1 MISVASTYLE
11 ELPGETFL
19 TRHLQSSIKFTLG
32 EKVIKQGR
40 LVLFKRAHYYLHIT
54 LITDK
59 NNKESFEIPIPFR
72 VEEYYHEGLAFF
84 DYRLQGLLGLKSEL
98 NERLFRVKIKNTNPS
113 QYYNKILE
121 IKAQIT

>member
-19 TRHLQSSIKFTLG
+19 TRHLQSPIKFTLG
-32 EKVIKQGR
+32 EKVIKEGR
-40 LVLFKRAHYYLHIT
+40 LVLFKRAHYYLNIT
-54 LITDK
+54 LFTSR

-72 VEEYYHEGLAFF
+72 VEEYFHEGLAFF
-84 DYRLQGLLGLKSEL
+84 DYRLQGLLGLKSEF
-98 NERLFRVKIKNTNPS
+98 NEKLSKVRIKNTNPS

>member
-19 TRHLQSSIKFTLG
+19 TRHLQSPIKFTLG
-32 EKVIKQGR
+32 EKIIKQGR

-54 LITDK
+54 LMTDK
-59 NNKESFEIPIPFR
+59 SNKESFEIPIPFR
-72 VEEYYHEGLAFF
+72 VEEYFHEGLAFF

-98 NERLFRVKIKNTNPS
+98 NEKLAKVRIKNTNPS

>member
-32 EKVIKQGR
+32 EKIIKEGR
-40 LVLFKRAHYYLHIT
+40 LVLFKRAHYYLNIT
-54 LITDK
+54 LFTSK

-72 VEEYYHEGLAFF
+72 VEEYFHEGLAFF
-84 DYRLQGLLGLKSEL
+84 DYRLQGLLGLKSEF
-98 NERLFRVKIKNTNPS
+98 NEKLSKVRIKNTNPS

>member
-19 TRHLQSSIKFTLG
+19 TRHLQSPIKFTLG
-32 EKVIKQGR
+32 EKVIKQGK

-54 LITDK
+54 LMTDK
-59 NNKESFEIPIPFR
+59 SNKESFEIPIPFR

-98 NERLFRVKIKNTNPS
+98 NEKLSKVRIKNTNPS

>member
-32 EKVIKQGR
+32 EKVIKEGR
-40 LVLFKRAHYYLHIT
+40 LVLFRRAHYYLNIT
-54 LITDK
+54 LFTSK

-72 VEEYYHEGLAFF
+72 VEEYFHEGLAFF
-84 DYRLQGLLGLKSEL
+84 DYRLQGLLGLKSEF
-98 NERLFRVKIKNTNPS
+98 NEKLSKVRIKNTNPS

>member
-32 EKVIKQGR
+32 EKVIKEGR
-40 LVLFKRAHYYLHIT
+40 LVLFKRAHYYLNIT
-54 LITDK
+54 LFTSK

-72 VEEYYHEGLAFF
+72 VEEYFYEGLAFF
-84 DYRLQGLLGLKSEL
+84 DYRLQGLLGLKSEF
-98 NERLFRVKIKNTNPS
+98 NEKLSKVRIKNINPC

>member
-11 ELPGETFL
+11 ELPGEIFL
-19 TRHLQSSIKFTLG
+19 TRHLQSPIKFTLG
-32 EKVIKQGR
+32 EKVIKEGR
-40 LVLFKRAHYYLHIT
+40 LVLFKRAHYYLNIT
-54 LITDK
+54 LFTSK

-72 VEEYYHEGLAFF
+72 VEEYFHEGLAYF
-84 DYRLQGLLGLKSEL
+84 DYRLQGLLGLKSEF
-98 NERLFRVKIKNTNPS
+98 NEKLSKVRIKNINPC

>member
-19 TRHLQSSIKFTLG
+19 TRHLQSPIKFTLG
-32 EKVIKQGR
+32 EKVIKEGR
-40 LVLFKRAHYYLHIT
+40 LVLFKRAHYYLNIT
-54 LITDK
+54 LFTSK

-72 VEEYYHEGLAFF
+72 VEEYFYEGLAFF
-84 DYRLQGLLGLKSEL
+84 DYRLQGLLGLKSEF
-98 NERLFRVKIKNTNPS
+98 NEKLSKVRIKNTNPS

>member
-19 TRHLQSSIKFTLG
+19 TRHLQSPIKFTLG
-32 EKVIKQGR
+32 EKVIKEGR
-40 LVLFKRAHYYLHIT
+40 LVLFKRAHYYLNIT
-54 LITDK
+54 LFTSK

-72 VEEYYHEGLAFF
+72 VEEYFHEGLAFF
-84 DYRLQGLLGLKSEL
+84 YYRLQGLLGLKSEF
-98 NERLFRVKIKNTNPS
+98 NEKLSKVRIKNTNPC

>member
-19 TRHLQSSIKFTLG
+19 TRHLQSPIKFTLG
-32 EKVIKQGR
+32 EKVIKEGR
-40 LVLFKRAHYYLHIT
+40 LVLFKRAHYYLNIT
-54 LITDK
+54 LFTSK

-72 VEEYYHEGLAFF
+72 VEEYFHEGLAFF
-84 DYRLQGLLGLKSEL
+84 DYRLQGLLGLKSEF
-98 NERLFRVKIKNTNPS
+98 NEKLSKVRIKNTNPS

>member
-19 TRHLQSSIKFTLG
+19 TRHLQSPIKFTLG
-32 EKVIKQGR
+32 EKVIKEGR
-40 LVLFKRAHYYLHIT
+40 LVLFKRAHYYLNIT
-54 LITDK
+54 LFTSR

-72 VEEYYHEGLAFF
+72 VEEYFHEGLAFF
-84 DYRLQGLLGLKSEL
+84 DYRLQGLLGLKSQF
-98 NERLFRVKIKNTNPS
+98 NEKLSKVRIKNTNPS

>member
-11 ELPGETFL
+11 ELPGEAFL
-19 TRHLQSSIKFTLG
+19 TRHLQSPIKFTLG
-32 EKVIKQGR
+32 EKIIKQGR

-54 LITDK
+54 LMTDK
-59 NNKESFEIPIPFR
+59 SNKESFEIPIPFR
-72 VEEYYHEGLAFF
+72 VEEYFHEGLAFF
-84 DYRLQGLLGLKSEL
+84 DYRLQGLLGLKSEF
-98 NERLFRVKIKNTNPS
+98 NEKLSKVRIKNTNPS

>member
-19 TRHLQSSIKFTLG
+19 TRHLQSPIKFTLG

-54 LITDK
+54 LMTEK
-59 NNKESFEIPIPFR
+59 SNKESFEIPIPFR
-72 VEEYYHEGLAFF
+72 VEEYFHEGLAFF

-98 NERLFRVKIKNTNPS
+98 NEKLSKVRIKNTNPS

>member
-19 TRHLQSSIKFTLG
+19 TRHLQSPIKFTLG
-32 EKVIKQGR
+32 EKVIKEGR
-40 LVLFKRAHYYLHIT
+40 LVLFKRAHYYLNIT
-54 LITDK
+54 LFTSK

-72 VEEYYHEGLAFF
+72 VEEYFHEGLAFF
-84 DYRLQGLLGLKSEL
+84 DYRLQGLLGLKSEF
-98 NERLFRVKIKNTNPS
+98 NEKLSKVRIKNTNPC

>member
-19 TRHLQSSIKFTLG
+19 TRHLQSPIKFTLG
-32 EKVIKQGR
+32 EKVIKEGR
-40 LVLFKRAHYYLHIT
+40 LVLFKRAHYYLNIT
-54 LITDK
+54 LFTSK

-72 VEEYYHEGLAFF
+72 VEEYFHEGLAFF
-84 DYRLQGLLGLKSEL
+84 DYRLQGLLGLKSEF
-98 NERLFRVKIKNTNPS
+98 NEKLSKVRIKNTNPS

-121 IKAQIT
+121 IKAQNT

>member
-11 ELPGETFL
+11 ELPGESFL
-19 TRHLQSSIKFTLG
+19 TRHLQSPIKFTLG
-32 EKVIKQGR
+32 EKIIKQGR

-54 LITDK
+54 LMTDK
-59 NNKESFEIPIPFR
+59 SNKESFEIPIPFR
-72 VEEYYHEGLAFF
+72 VEEYFHEGLAFF

-98 NERLFRVKIKNTNPS
+98 NEKLAKVRIKNTNPS

>member
-54 LITDK
+54 LMTDK
-59 NNKESFEIPIPFR
+59 SNKESFEIPIPFR
-72 VEEYYHEGLAFF
+72 VEEYFHEGLAFF

-98 NERLFRVKIKNTNPS
+98 NEKLSKVRIKNTNPS

>member
-19 TRHLQSSIKFTLG
+19 TRHLQSPIKFTLG
-32 EKVIKQGR
+32 EKVIKEGR
-40 LVLFKRAHYYLHIT
+40 LVLFKRAHYYLNIT
-54 LITDK
+54 LFTSR

-72 VEEYYHEGLAFF
+72 VEEYFHEGLAFF

-98 NERLFRVKIKNTNPS
+98 NEKLAKVRIKNTNPS

>member
-11 ELPGETFL
+11 ELPGESFL
-19 TRHLQSSIKFTLG
+19 TRHLQSPIKFTLG
-32 EKVIKQGR
+32 EKIIKQGR

-54 LITDK
+54 LMTDK
-59 NNKESFEIPIPFR
+59 SNKESFEIPIPFR
-72 VEEYYHEGLAFF
+72 VEEYFHEGLAFF

-98 NERLFRVKIKNTNPS
+98 NEKLSKVRIKNTNPS

>member
-11 ELPGETFL
+11 ELPGEAFL
-19 TRHLQSSIKFTLG
+19 ARHLQSPIKFTLG
-32 EKVIKQGR
+32 EKIIKQGR

-54 LITDK
+54 LMTDK
-59 NNKESFEIPIPFR
+59 SNKESFEIPIPFR

-98 NERLFRVKIKNTNPS
+98 NEKLSKIRIKNTNPS